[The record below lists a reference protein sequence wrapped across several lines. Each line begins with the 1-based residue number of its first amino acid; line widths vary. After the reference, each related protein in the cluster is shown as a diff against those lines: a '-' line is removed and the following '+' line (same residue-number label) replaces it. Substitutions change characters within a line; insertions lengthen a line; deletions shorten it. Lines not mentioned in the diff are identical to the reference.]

1 MKWTKGLPVVLAGLL
16 ALLALSF
23 GAAAAH
29 DLVVIGHG
37 GNYHAVV
44 DTSTLS
50 GSQPDLPPG
59 TVVLGQ
65 SNVAGVHIQY
75 QPRYDMSNYDPF
87 AEDRGIPSSTNQI
100 DDDEGLGAD
109 EAMHSPT
116 WYMNHASENGVMPG
130 GVQAQNGAVI

>member
-1 MKWTKGLPVVLAGLL
+1 
-16 ALLALSF
+16 
-23 GAAAAH
+23 
-29 DLVVIGHG
+29 
-37 GNYHAVV
+37 
-44 DTSTLS
+44 
-50 GSQPDLPPG
+50 
-59 TVVLGQ
+59 
-65 SNVAGVHIQY
+65 
-75 QPRYDMSNYDPF
+75 MSNYDPF